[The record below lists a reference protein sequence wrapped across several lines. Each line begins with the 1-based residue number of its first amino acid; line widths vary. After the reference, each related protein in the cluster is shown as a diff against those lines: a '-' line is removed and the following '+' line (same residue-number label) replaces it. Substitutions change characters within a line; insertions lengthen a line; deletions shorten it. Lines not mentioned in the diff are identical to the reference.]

1 MSEQDS
7 TRTKILEAARDRF
20 MHYGYSKT
28 TMSEVARDCE
38 MSAGNIYR
46 FFSSKLD
53 IAEAMAEKF
62 NDEQD
67 IDYRRIAFQS
77 KPAIERL
84 FEFFFFSLEKTYTAI
99 EEEAKILEIAEILRL
114 ERPEYFNKH
123 LAQER
128 VFLVKILEDGIAE
141 RLFRPLENSNTTAEM
156 IQAALMKFRFPQAY
170 SQLKLDQLRY
180 ELEGVLRLLT
190 AGLSVGANEP
200 VLEPAG

>member
-1 MSEQDS
+1 MSEQDC

-46 FFSSKLD
+46 FFASKLD
-53 IAEAMAEKF
+53 IAEAMAQKF
-62 NDEQD
+62 NAEQD
-67 IDYRRIAFQS
+67 IDYERIAFQA
-77 KPAIERL
+77 KPAIERF

-99 EEEAKILEIAEILRL
+99 EEEAKILEIAEILRI
-114 ERPEYFNKH
+114 ERPEFFNEH

-128 VFLVKILEDGIAE
+128 VFLVKILEDGFVE
-141 RLFRPLENSNTTAEM
+141 GVFRKFDDPNVTAEM
-156 IQAALMKFRFPQAY
+156 LQSALMKFRFPQAY

-180 ELEGVLRLLT
+180 ELEGVIRLLL
-190 AGLSVGANEP
+190 AGLSVGAK
-200 VLEPAG
+200 EPALAYA